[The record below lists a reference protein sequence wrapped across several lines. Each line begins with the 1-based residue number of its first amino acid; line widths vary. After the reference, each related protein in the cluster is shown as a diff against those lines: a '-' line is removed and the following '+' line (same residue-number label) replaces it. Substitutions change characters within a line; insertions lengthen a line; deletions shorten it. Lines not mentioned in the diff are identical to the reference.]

1 MPAKT
6 FVLPQ
11 KVQKSAHKLPKHIQE
26 HLPRALLS
34 IKQNP
39 LIGIKLHG
47 ELAGYYK
54 YRIGDYRLVYRFNT
68 KTSKVEVVKIE
79 HRQGVYK

>member
-6 FVLPQ
+6 LILPQ
-11 KVQKSAHKLPKHIQE
+11 KVQKSANKLPRHIQK
-26 HLPRALLS
+26 HLPKALLS

-39 LIGIKLHG
+39 FIGIKLHG

-68 KTSKVEVVKIE
+68 KTSTVEVVKIE

>member
-6 FVLPQ
+6 FILPR
-11 KVQKSAHKLPKHIQE
+11 KVQKSAHKLPKHIRE
-26 HLPRALLS
+26 HLPHALLT

-47 ELAGYYK
+47 EFTGYYK
-54 YRIGDYRLVYRFNT
+54 YRIGDYRIVYRFST
-68 KTSKVEVVKIE
+68 KTSKVDVVIIE